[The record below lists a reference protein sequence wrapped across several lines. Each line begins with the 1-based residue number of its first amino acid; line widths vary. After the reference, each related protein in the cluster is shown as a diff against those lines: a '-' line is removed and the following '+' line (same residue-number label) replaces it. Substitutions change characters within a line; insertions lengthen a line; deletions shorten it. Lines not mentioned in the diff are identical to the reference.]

1 MGEVNFAG
9 LKLKLIGSIVALS
22 GINLLAAFLE
32 IDTAN
37 KDNLAW
43 MIGIHLVFVVTAVL
57 FALSERIMVHMHK

>member
-32 IDTAN
+32 ISTTN
-37 KDNLAW
+37 KENLGW
-43 MIGIHLVFVVTAVL
+43 MIAIHLVFVVTAVL
-57 FALSERIMVHMHK
+57 FALSERIMIHFQK